1 MAVAKKINDRKRAE
15 VKARADSFIFGN
27 RKERRAEKH
36 AALKSK
42 VVDKP
47 ATDGLKAKAKAKK
60 VKPEALDHVAQD
72 LRSSGL

>member
-1 MAVAKKINDRKRAE
+1 MAVAKKINDRKRAQ

-42 VVDKP
+42 VETPV
-47 ATDGLKAKAKAKK
+47 TDGLKAKAKAKK
-60 VKPEALDHVAQD
+60 VNTEAPTTV
-72 LRSSGL
+72 